1 MNCKSI
7 CRWTSHTLK
16 PPTALGEYHTLY
28 IQPKHTLNLCLSPS
42 LSSINTLFASLIH
55 IRCFPVGIPYVV
67 IHLHTLTYTN
77 LSLSLSLSLRETTG
91 QTQTN
96 VNSHNSTQEKNR
108 FILFRISADLLLFV
122 FFQIFW
128 FKLIGR
134 FDRLKWSCTSDE
146 QIEQKNEMKRGQSDQ
161 IWQQKFWANFGKCN
175 RFWQFFESRFS
186 L

>member
-1 MNCKSI
+1 MNIPYIETTYGTWWIPYTLYPAQTYFESLSLSLPIVHKYFVCL
-7 CRWTSHTLK
+7 SHT
-16 PPTALGEYHTLY
+16 HTLLPCRY
-28 IQPKHTLNLCLSPS
+28 TLCSYTFAHT
-42 LSSINTLFASLIH
+42 
-55 IRCFPVGIPYVV
+55 
-67 IHLHTLTYTN
+67 HLHKS

-96 VNSHNSTQEKNR
+96 VNSHNSTQAKNR